1 MYEVNPMYL
10 DKTSEDYNTIK
21 NEINKQKK
29 KNNPSL
35 KVLNLVQNAV
45 SNMNLNDEM
54 INSLIKRNETKTKTL

>member
-1 MYEVNPMYL
+1 MKE
-10 DKTSEDYNTIK
+10 
-21 NEINKQKK
+21 EIDKQKK